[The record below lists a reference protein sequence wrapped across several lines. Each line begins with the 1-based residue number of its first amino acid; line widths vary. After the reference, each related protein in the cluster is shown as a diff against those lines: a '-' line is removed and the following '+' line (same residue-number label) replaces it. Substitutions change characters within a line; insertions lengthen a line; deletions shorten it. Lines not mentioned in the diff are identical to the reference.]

1 MKRIFLLILL
11 VPALAFAQTK
21 PKAKAKAATKTKTKV
36 AVTPVVGNDGFTIN
50 GEIKG
55 LADGTTVALL
65 NGQTG
70 APEAETTITKE
81 KFTFKGKLNS
91 PDFRVLLFNKQAPYI
106 TIFLDNNIVTVS
118 GTKDAL
124 DKISITGSKTHVDFQ
139 ALNTLLAP
147 YQNLFTEN
155 AVYDSAAISQAMLT
169 TSKFATDHP
178 GSYIAPF
185 AIYRFNQIT
194 ADVTKAETLFNLL
207 LPEVKTSVMGMAV
220 ANVIATAKKN
230 TLGIVLPDFT
240 QADTSGNPVTLSSL
254 RGKFVLIDFWASWCR
269 PCRQENPN
277 VVSAFNKFK
286 NKNFTVLGVSLDRS
300 KPAWIEA
307 INADGLTWTH
317 VSDLQFWNNAVAQQF
332 QIQSIPTN
340 YLLDPEGKVIARDL
354 RGPALEMKLA
364 SLLK

>member
-1 MKRIFLLILL
+1 MNRIFLLIFLL
-11 VPALAFAQTK
+11 PAFVFAQKQTK
-21 PKAKAKAATKTKTKV
+21 PKAKVSAKTKTTVKS
-36 AVTPVVGNDGFTIN
+36 ASSNDGFVIN

-70 APEAETTITKE
+70 APEAETTISKE
-81 KFTFKGKLNS
+81 KFSFKGKLNS
-91 PDFRVLLFNKQAPYI
+91 PDFRVLLFNKQPPYI
-106 TIFLDNNIVTVS
+106 TIFLDNSVVTVT

-124 DKISITGSKTHVDFQ
+124 EKISITGSKTHVDFV
-139 ALNTLLAP
+139 ALNTLLVP
-147 YQNLFTEN
+147 YQNLFAEN
-155 AVYDSAAISQAMLT
+155 AVYDSAAISQAILT
-169 TSKFATDHP
+169 TSKFATEHP

-194 ADVTKAETLFNLL
+194 ADVTNAETLYNALT
-207 LPEVKTSVMGMAV
+207 PEVKYSQMGMAV
-220 ANVIATAKKN
+220 ANVIATTKKN
-230 TLGIVLPDFT
+230 ALGIVLPDFT

-277 VVSAFNKFK
+277 VVNAFNKFK
-286 NKNFTVLGVSLDRS
+286 DKNFTVLGVSLDRS